1 MSEPAE
7 NVRAYLEEVRLA
19 VFGTTNADGTPHLT
33 GLWYEL
39 RGDTLVFSTV
49 AKSRKVRNLRRDP
62 HASACVIDHGAAR
75 HVTVD
80 GTVTFDEE
88 HAFEDLVRLTSRYVG
103 AEAGPGVAEN
113 IAKVPHI
120 TMKLTIDA
128 VHTFGKI

>member
-1 MSEPAE
+1 MSELAE

-19 VFGTTNADGTPHLT
+19 VFGSTNADGTPHLT

-62 HASACVIDHGAAR
+62 HAAACVIDHAAAR
-75 HVTVD
+75 HVTVA
-80 GTVTFDEE
+80 GTVTIDEDDTD
-88 HAFEDLVRLTSRYVG
+88 APLVSLATRYIG
-103 AEAGPGVAEN
+103 PEAGPGVAQN

-120 TMKLTIDA
+120 TLRLSIDS
-128 VHTFGKI
+128 VTTFGKI